1 MEEGAMTRRRLR
13 QSVHGDQALQTRR
26 RLGSQ
31 PWSVLARGVWLAALL
46 LGASGIVSAQ
56 TVTITEYPVPTVN
69 SFPGGITA
77 GPDGALW
84 FTESE
89 TNKIGR
95 ITRAGVVTEYT
106 VPTASTYPGEIAAGP
121 DGALWFTEGNTSKI
135 GRITTAGVIA
145 EYPVPTANSQPLAIT
160 MGPDGAL
167 WFTEFLSSNIGRITT
182 AGVITE
188 YPVPDSYPGGI
199 TVGPDG
205 ALWFTESSV
214 NRIGRITTAGVV
226 TELLV
231 PSGPRDITVGPD
243 GALWYTGYFDSRI
256 GRITTAGVITEY
268 PVPTAG
274 SFPEGITAGPDGA
287 LWFAEEAGS
296 KIGRITAAGLITEYP
311 VPTPNSGPFG
321 ITVGPDGALW
331 FTEANGNNIGRASI
345 SSSTPSPGPPTP
357 SAGSG
362 LSQSFVFTFS
372 DQAGWQ
378 DLDVVNIL
386 INSVLDGRNSCYLA
400 YSRSGGVL
408 YLVNDAGTALLA
420 GLPLNGAGS
429 VGNSQC
435 TVIGVGSSAAGSGN
449 TLTLT
454 LNMSF
459 SASFAGNKVIY
470 LAARDLQAN
479 NSGWQALGTWN
490 VPGVTPSGPSVNGM
504 SPASSYSLAQT
515 YTFTFS
521 DTNGWQDIAVANVLI
536 NSGIDGRHACFLA
549 FVPSS
554 AGGGSVLLVDD
565 AGDGAGPYSGV
576 VLPGTGIASNSQCA
590 IAGAGSSVS
599 AAGNTLTLT
608 LVVTFAQSF
617 AGNQV
622 VYAAARS
629 VALSSGWQAVGSVT
643 VP

>member
-1 MEEGAMTRRRLR
+1 VGGL
-13 QSVHGDQALQTRR
+13 
-26 RLGSQ
+26 
-31 PWSVLARGVWLAALL
+31 WLAALL
-46 LGASGIVSAQ
+46 LGVSAIASGQ
-56 TVTITEYPVPTVN
+56 TVTITEYAVPTAGSSPLGITAGSDGALWFTELDSNKIGRITTAGVITEYAVPTVGSQPARITTGSDGALWFTEAKGN
-69 SFPGGITA
+69 NIGRITTAGVITEYVVPTVGSQPFGITA

-84 FTESE
+84 FTEAE
-89 TNKIGR
+89 AGGKIGR
-95 ITRAGVVTEYT
+95 VTTAGVITEYV
-106 VPTASTYPGEIAAGP
+106 VPTVGSQPVSITTGP
-121 DGALWFTEGNTSKI
+121 DGALWFTENNGSKI
-135 GRITTAGVIA
+135 GRITTAGVITDHD
-145 EYPVPTANSQPLAIT
+145 VPTANSNPYDISA
-160 MGPDGAL
+160 GADGAL
-167 WFTEFLSSNIGRITT
+167 WFTEDSANKVGRITTAGMIIEYAVPTANSVPFGVTAGPDWAAWVGEGNRKLGAIST

-188 YPVPDSYPGGI
+188 YAVPERGGPSII

-205 ALWFTESSV
+205 ALWFTE
-214 NRIGRITTAGVV
+214 
-226 TELLV
+226 
-231 PSGPRDITVGPD
+231 
-243 GALWYTGYFDSRI
+243 YGY
-256 GRITTAGVITEY
+256 G
-268 PVPTAG
+268 
-274 SFPEGITAGPDGA
+274 
-287 LWFAEEAGS
+287 
-296 KIGRITAAGLITEYP
+296 
-311 VPTPNSGPFG
+311 NS
-321 ITVGPDGALW
+321 
-331 FTEANGNNIGRASI
+331 IGRASI
-345 SSSTPSPGPPTP
+345 SGTPSQGPPNP
-357 SAGSG
+357 SSGSG

-386 INSVLDGRNSCYLA
+386 INSALDGRNSCYLA
-400 YSRSGGVL
+400 YSRSAGVL
-408 YLVNDAGTALLA
+408 YLVNDPGTALLA
-420 GLPLNGAGS
+420 GLALNGAGS

-435 TVIGVGSSAAGSGN
+435 AVIGAGSSAAGSGN

-454 LNMSF
+454 LNMTF
-459 SASFAGNKVIY
+459 SASFAGNKIIY

-479 NSGWQALGTWN
+479 NSGWEALRTWN

-536 NSGIDGRHACFLA
+536 NGAIDGRHACFLA

-608 LVVTFAQSF
+608 LVVTFTQNF
-617 AGNQV
+617 AGNQI

-629 VALSSGWQAVGSVT
+629 VALSSGWQPVGSGT
-643 VP
+643 VPWVVWGSLGDVV